1 MPLPQQAAV
10 WRKASTVALAFWQ
23 EAERMVQN
31 DAFKI
36 ICKDSAK
43 KLERLSSNHV

>member
-1 MPLPQQAAV
+1 
-10 WRKASTVALAFWQ
+10 VALAFWQ

-36 ICKDSAK
+36 ICKANAQ
-43 KLERLSSNHV
+43 KLERLSSTHV